1 MTWPKD
7 VNSIFKKVPWWA
19 GLRVFGKVIFK
30 FLYWCPSHFRHC
42 FVPIT
47 SFVLLH
53 LKHMMSVC
61 VSHPVQWL
69 DTAILHLFWLKQQ
82 LFPWQMMRSI
92 KKHEFVH
99 LFQNILAFR
108 MSPFFFKDSMH
119 LSWHGLVIPAH
130 VIPAQFHS
138 APQSFLWCHKAF
150 LVLRSPGKAAFTHV
164 QNQHSPLIH
173 FHSMWVN
180 GFGTEA
186 NPQLGFAWSS
196 TLGNF
201 DWQNCSHNQ

>member
-1 MTWPKD
+1 
-7 VNSIFKKVPWWA
+7 
-19 GLRVFGKVIFK
+19 
-30 FLYWCPSHFRHC
+30 
-42 FVPIT
+42 
-47 SFVLLH
+47 
-53 LKHMMSVC
+53 MSVC

-69 DTAILHLFWLKQQ
+69 DTILHLIWLKQQ
-82 LFPWQMMRSI
+82 LFPWQMILSI
-92 KKHEFVH
+92 KKHIFIH
-99 LFQNILAFR
+99 SFQNILAFG
-108 MSPFFFKDSMH
+108 MSLFFFKDSMH
-119 LSWHGLVIPAH
+119 LSWHWLHKFLQNLMTH

-150 LVLRSPGKAAFTHV
+150 LVFRSPGKAAFTHV
-164 QNQHSPLIH
+164 RNQHSPLIY

-180 GFGTEA
+180 GLGTEA